1 MKLGEAIFLLKVKP
15 DDKAIKGGIKRIQQ
29 QFKRVAISF
38 GTGLKRGVVG
48 ALKGGVVTT
57 ALAAFASAIKTPFED
72 IKNLVNEQLG
82 VADEIGTLAG
92 QLSDEGRNVSVEQIV
107 KTIGIAGASGV
118 DFATLQDSLLKFI
131 DAQNKGLVDSSFNT
145 GDVLNDFLSFFNN
158 LRLADADTRQ
168 DNILSVFGNRFAKN
182 LFELSQSNIA
192 EAGKRFEENL
202 AKNNLN
208 AKEIAKNIQ
217 KGGVLEGIQSEQKII
232 TDLVKANETLNSIN
246 EETINSITEVE
257 RAKNATLLQD
267 VDNLSDFARLEI
279 QQIETNRQMREI
291 ATGLQQKIIPLLS
304 QGFDVAN
311 NVLERLKGLSE
322 TLVGLSTKFARF
334 FKFGG

>member
-15 DDKAIKGGIKRIQQ
+15 DDKEIKRGIQRIQQ
-29 QFKRVAISF
+29 QFKRVATSF
-38 GTGLKRGVVG
+38 GAGLKRGVVG

-57 ALAAFASAIKTPFED
+57 ALAAFASAVKTPFED

-82 VADEIGTLAG
+82 EADEIGTLAG
-92 QLSDEGRNVSVEQIV
+92 QLSDEGRQVTVEQIV

-158 LRLADADTRQ
+158 LRLADAETRQ
-168 DNILSVFGNRFAKN
+168 ENILSVFGNRFARN

-202 AKNNLN
+202 VKRDLTVETLAR
-208 AKEIAKNIQ
+208 NIE
-217 KGGVLEGIQSEQKII
+217 KGGALEGLQSEQKVI
-232 TDLVKANETLNSIN
+232 TEFIKANETLSKVNK
-246 EETINSITEVE
+246 ETINAITEVE

-279 QQIETNRQMREI
+279 QQIETNRQIREI
-291 ATGLQQKIIPLLS
+291 TTSLQQKIIPLLS

-322 TLVGLSTKFARF
+322 TLGGLATKFARF